1 MLQKLEKKSK
11 REKNLGE
18 GKEKSVCS
26 QMFGSSP
33 YLPASGKSCLLTD
46 ETDENK

>member
-1 MLQKLEKKSK
+1 MLQRLEKKAK
-11 REKNLGE
+11 
-18 GKEKSVCS
+18 GKKISVCS

-33 YLPASGKSCLLTD
+33 YLPASGKSYFFTD